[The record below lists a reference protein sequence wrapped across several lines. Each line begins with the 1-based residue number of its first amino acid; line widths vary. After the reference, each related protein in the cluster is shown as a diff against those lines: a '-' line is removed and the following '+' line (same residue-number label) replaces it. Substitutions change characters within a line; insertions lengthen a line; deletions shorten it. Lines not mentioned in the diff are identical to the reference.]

1 MKKLIIIL
9 AIIIIPLVIQKNI
22 NAETIE
28 IPNEA
33 IRIRVIANSNS
44 IEDQYE
50 KIKVRG
56 NIQLYLQGLLK
67 EAKSK
72 EETEQIIEKN
82 LMGIEKNI
90 KGTLRE
96 IDSNTKY
103 QISYG
108 KNYFPEKEFKG
119 VIYEEGYYDSLVIT
133 LGKGQGNNWW
143 CVLFPPLCLMET
155 EEENMTDVEYE
166 FFVNE
171 VISKY
176 K

>member
-1 MKKLIIIL
+1 MKKIIIIL
-9 AIIIIPLVIQKNI
+9 SIIIIPLAIRKNI
-22 NAETIE
+22 NAETIK

-50 KIKVRG
+50 KLKVRV
-56 NIQLYLQGLLK
+56 NIQLYLQELLK
-67 EAKSK
+67 DAKTK

-82 LMGIEKNI
+82 LMGVEKNV
-90 KGTLRE
+90 KDTLRE

-103 QISYG
+103 QIKYG
-108 KNYFPEKEFKG
+108 NNYFPEKEFKG
-119 VIYEEGYYDSLVIT
+119 IIYEEGYYDSLVIT

-155 EEENMTDVEYE
+155 EEENMNNVEYE